1 MAPSRPKVVLNASRD
16 IPFSKLMLPVS
27 AECGPA
33 SRRAMPALPS
43 PAAELAR
50 LLSEKAE
57 RVCRHYLSN
66 GRRCGHYLLHRR
78 TPAARRFAISG
89 MRSRGDRET
98 SSGPLIFLSDET
110 RLGLI

>member
-1 MAPSRPKVVLNASRD
+1 MLNASRD

-27 AECGPA
+27 AERGPA

-57 RVCRHYLSN
+57 RVCRHYLST
-66 GRRCGHYLLHRR
+66 GRRCGHYWIVGDVGN
-78 TPAARRFAISG
+78 TPG
-89 MRSRGDRET
+89 RSLYVRLRGP
-98 SSGPLIFLSDET
+98 SSGKGARSL
-110 RLGLI
+110 

>member
-1 MAPSRPKVVLNASRD
+1 MAPSRPKVVRNASRD

-27 AECGPA
+27 AERGPA

-57 RVCRHYLSN
+57 RVCRHYLYAWTSPW
-66 GRRCGHYLLHRR
+66 L
-78 TPAARRFAISG
+78 FASLDGWIQ
-89 MRSRGDRET
+89 
-98 SSGPLIFLSDET
+98 I
-110 RLGLI
+110 I